1 MKEKEGKKE
10 DLCGDPFSFRRTKK
24 LCFLGE
30 RKVCAL
36 KNNFFLTP
44 SIPRI
49 ISPTFLF
56 FFCVCLVGG
65 WQHLFFSFWYEW
77 QVEKRREPF
86 SSIVALPPFLPNQR
100 SPPLP
105 TQPREG
111 ANNGGIMTGVASA
124 VLNGPISLPP
134 FYFNGLSAEEKRL
147 FLSRTW
153 KAKKGE
159 K

>member
-1 MKEKEGKKE
+1 MRSIK
-10 DLCGDPFSFRRTKK
+10 
-24 LCFLGE
+24 
-30 RKVCAL
+30 
-36 KNNFFLTP
+36 NFFLTP

-77 QVEKRREPF
+77 QVEKKEGNHFLRLWP
-86 SSIVALPPFLPNQR
+86 SLPLPNQR
-100 SPPLP
+100 SNP

-134 FYFNGLSAEEKRL
+134 FISMGYQQRRKGFFFSGRGKP
-147 FLSRTW
+147 
-153 KAKKGE
+153 KKGG
-159 K
+159 KYPYFLLARIL